1 MPYSQELGMRVYDP
15 EEGAQ
20 IGAGI
25 GEAFNRAMLAAQQR
39 KLSEREIQLQELQQ
53 RRLEKAAAEQ
63 ATYMVRRQQGMEKV
77 QQRYKQLVDSGIPD
91 FLASRQSFMENLGDV
106 LAGAKPD
113 EIASI
118 EKSDTGAYI
127 REAIA
132 KMADVRQREASQL
145 KKDMF
150 EKGLEQKKSLTEK
163 GFNLKIQLADKES
176 EEKQLDRE
184 SRERIADKKDTFES
198 KIETLSKLQ
207 IAADAAM
214 DSGDEALYKET
225 KAKLDAARALTPGG
239 RAMGESAEPVVKDIN
254 GVKIA
259 YVPGS
264 KNIHIIPNEPS
275 KKAFLSKSIPLLIR
289 DGIKPED
296 AVDKLGKAF
305 DLMNRGGTAAPAATP
320 SPAVKVG
327 TIVKQNGKRYR
338 FDGTKYVEIP

>member
-25 GEAFNRAMLAAQQR
+25 GDAFGRAMLAAQQR
-39 KLSEREIQLQELQQ
+39 KLSEREIALQERQQ
-53 RRLEKAAAEQ
+53 LRLEDEAARQ
-63 ATYMVRRQQGMEKV
+63 ARYMVRRQRGLQNMAYDYQDLLKVGATPEVAHRMATIQNLPDLLEGASPQAIESVLNSDQAANIKELTNQFLRDKLERTLDLQERLGFGRIEAHKDIVKEQIQSKEGLAEK
-77 QQRYKQLVDSGIPD
+77 
-91 FLASRQSFMENLGDV
+91 
-106 LAGAKPD
+106 AG
-113 EIASI
+113 
-118 EKSDTGAYI
+118 
-127 REAIA
+127 
-132 KMADVRQREASQL
+132 
-145 KKDMF
+145 
-150 EKGLEQKKSLTEK
+150 EQ
-163 GFNLKIQLADKES
+163 
-176 EEKQLDRE
+176 KQLDRE

-198 KIETLSKLQ
+198 KIDTLSKLQ

-214 DSGDEALYKET
+214 NSGDEALYKET

-239 RAMGESAEPVVKDIN
+239 KAMGESAEPVVKDIN

-305 DLMNRGGTAAPAATP
+305 DLMNPGGTAAPAATP
-320 SPAVKVG
+320 SPTVKVG

-338 FDGTKYVEIP
+338 FDGAKYVEIP